1 MTFFL
6 SAHTLGFREDR
17 DINDSIKCLG
27 LFGVTYLVGI
37 MARISGTLGGNNS
50 ELEKGQT
57 KRKLNKKEVM
67 RSMSLPK
74 VHSELLGVTERSEVM

>member
-1 MTFFL
+1 M
-6 SAHTLGFREDR
+6 
-17 DINDSIKCLG
+17 
-27 LFGVTYLVGI
+27 TYLVGI
-37 MARISGTLGGNNS
+37 MARISGTLEGNNS

-74 VHSELLGVTERSEVM
+74 VHSELLGSQRGQKSCRRINWLSKKKCKANYKLGQQRDPDKIIS